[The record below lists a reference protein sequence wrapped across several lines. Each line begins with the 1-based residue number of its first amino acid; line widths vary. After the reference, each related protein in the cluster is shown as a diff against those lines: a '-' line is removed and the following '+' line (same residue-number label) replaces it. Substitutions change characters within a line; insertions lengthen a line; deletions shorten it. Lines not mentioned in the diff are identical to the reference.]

1 MIVVR
6 AGYDDIAQPLPELLV
21 LAIATPAGQ
30 DRTTA
35 RQLVRARLQ
44 SVLAAHL
51 ACPAAQVELLS
62 SPGSGLRLAAPKHR
76 IGLSISHES
85 GLSLAAIHLA
95 GQVGIDLLAVPAT
108 PAWQAEISTL
118 AADYLGPDCARHLA
132 TLPPAQQVAA
142 FARAWTAHEACL
154 KLHGEGLREWNEE
167 EMGTAGQKARC
178 RIRPLALPA
187 GYVGSVAIPA

>member
-1 MIVVR
+1 MIVVHT
-6 AGYDDIAQPLPELLV
+6 GDDIAQPLPELLV
-21 LAIATPAGQ
+21 LAIETPAGQ
-30 DRTTA
+30 DRAAA
-35 RQLVRARLQ
+35 RQMLRARVRN
-44 SVLAAHL
+44 VLAAHL

-62 SPGSGLRLAAPKHR
+62 SPGSGLRLADPKQR
-76 IGLSISHES
+76 IGLSLSHES

-95 GQVGIDLLAVPAT
+95 GAVGVDLLSVPAA
-108 PAWQAEISTL
+108 PVWQAEIPTL

-132 TLPPAQQVAA
+132 SLPPAQQLAA

-154 KLHGEGLREWNEE
+154 KLHGEGLREWNEA
-167 EMGTAGQKARC
+167 EMGTTGQESRC

>member
-1 MIVVR
+1 MIVVH

-21 LAIATPAGQ
+21 LAIDTPTGQ

-62 SPGSGLRLAAPKHR
+62 SPGRGLRLAAPKHR
-76 IGLSISHES
+76 IGLSVSHES
-85 GLSLAAIHLA
+85 GLSLVAIHLA
-95 GQVGIDLLAVPAT
+95 GPVGIDLLAVPGV
-108 PAWQAEISTL
+108 PAWQAEIPTL

-154 KLHGEGLREWNEE
+154 KLHGEGLREWNNG
-167 EMGTAGQKARC
+167 EMGTAGQKTRC
-178 RIRPLALPA
+178 QIRPLALSA
-187 GYVGSVAIPA
+187 GYVGNVAIPA

>member
-21 LAIATPAGQ
+21 LAIDTPAGQ

-35 RQLVRARLQ
+35 RQLVRARLR

-76 IGLSISHES
+76 IGLSVSHES

-95 GQVGIDLLAVPAT
+95 GQVGIDLLAVPAK
-108 PAWQAEISTL
+108 PAWQAEIPTL

-132 TLPPAQQVAA
+132 SLPPAQQVAA

-154 KLHGEGLREWNEE
+154 KLHGEGLREWNEA